1 MRVRTVCRLWVGVT
15 HIEIVTRIE
24 TDRNSVHFMKVFEV
38 IRAIRVLNSQ
48 ERVIESIR
56 ERTGIQPVFSMY
68 DAKRRHQATGSFPA
82 SSAMTAINCCCAHCT
97 VFGAFCRAQV
107 QNRLLMLR
115 NCAFSTA
122 LQIFV
127 DQKRYV

>member
-1 MRVRTVCRLWVGVT
+1 M
-15 HIEIVTRIE
+15 
-24 TDRNSVHFMKVFEV
+24 HFMKVFEV

-68 DAKRRHQATGSFPA
+68 DAKRRHQATGTSSFPA
-82 SSAMTAINCCCAHCT
+82 SSAMTGHQLLLRPCT